1 MKKLLLASTFCLF
14 LMPVHAHAA
23 SALQL
28 GCGINAGQTLGIGI
42 DAAQGT
48 TMSVTIWDKG
58 FEGLRGEERT
68 VTITTPENGTTADK
82 PNDMGKIEIRPTGT
96 APVGKTIVHFIN
108 LNLKAGGSAN
118 GYVQTPDGVK
128 HNFSGVIAGDKANC
142 D

>member
-1 MKKLLLASTFCLF
+1 MKKSILALAFLVTFAPLD
-14 LMPVHAHAA
+14 AHAA

-28 GCGINAGQTLGIGI
+28 GCGANAGQTLGIGI

-68 VTITTPENGTTADK
+68 VTITTPENGSTADK
-82 PNDMGKIEIRPTGT
+82 PSDMGKIEIKPTGT

-108 LNLKAGGSAN
+108 LNLKAGGRAS
-118 GYVQTPDGVK
+118 GYVQTPDGLK
-128 HNFSGVIAGDKANC
+128 HNFSGTIAGDKASC
-142 D
+142 G